1 MKINKKQKYRK
12 KWWQNSLMYIAVTY
26 VFALWLILLGLLAI
40 NLLGLASQ
48 DSL

>member
-1 MKINKKQKYRK
+1 
-12 KWWQNSLMYIAVTY
+12 MYIAVTY